1 LGGFTD
7 VSLDALESDL
17 PMSRIT
23 TRITEIHLR
32 KNQKLG
38 QFSALGA
45 CVFWLGVV
53 GSSGGITAFLI
64 LWVAPSWVLD
74 WPLPARAFIPFAFVG
89 LLGPLA
95 VFAALCK
102 YSRFAR
108 RLFFVVKES
117 DKASDS

>member
-1 LGGFTD
+1 
-7 VSLDALESDL
+7 
-17 PMSRIT
+17 MSRIT
-23 TRITEIHLR
+23 TRITQIHLR
-32 KNQKLG
+32 NNQKLG
-38 QFSALGA
+38 QFSVLGA
-45 CVFWLGVV
+45 CVFWLVVV

-64 LWVAPSWVLD
+64 LWVAPWTLD

-108 RLFFVVKES
+108 RLFFVPGDDSSPVVKES
-117 DKASDS
+117 DKASGS

>member
-1 LGGFTD
+1 
-7 VSLDALESDL
+7 
-17 PMSRIT
+17 MSRIT
-23 TRITEIHLR
+23 TRITQINLR
-32 KNQKLG
+32 NNQKLG

-45 CVFWLGVV
+45 CVFWLVVV

-64 LWVAPSWVLD
+64 LWGAPWALD
-74 WPLPARAFIPFAFVG
+74 LPLPARAYIPFAFVG

-108 RLFFVVKES
+108 RIFFVAGADSILGSVVKQS
-117 DKASDS
+117 DKANGS